1 MIDCCGRKIN
11 YLRLSLTNQ
20 CNLHCEYC
28 SPRDNCSLSSH
39 MLEDRR
45 VIEIAETATQLG
57 IDKIRLT
64 GGEPMLRRNF
74 INICAEIRDLR
85 NLKKLAITTNG
96 CYLEKHICDLRQI
109 GIDQINI
116 SLDTLNAHKYRE
128 LTGGELGTV
137 LRGLE
142 CLEKENFP
150 VVKINAVL
158 IRNFNDDWESISSM
172 INLTRDAD
180 LDLRFI
186 ELMPMPNSTFSLKNY
201 VSAGKIMEMIKQHYD
216 IAGKGILE
224 GTAKMYRI
232 DGFRGRIGFIAPLS
246 GRFCASCN
254 RIRITADGTVI
265 PCLHGKTEIP
275 LGNLSSSE
283 IKKILSEVIFNK
295 PSSHD
300 LKIGMAS
307 ANRIMCAIG
316 G

>member
-45 VIEIAETATQLG
+45 
-57 IDKIRLT
+57 DKIRLT

-150 VVKINAVL
+150 VVKINAVGSVWFK
-158 IRNFNDDWESISSM
+158 IRFN
-172 INLTRDAD
+172 
-180 LDLRFI
+180 
-186 ELMPMPNSTFSLKNY
+186 PPFSL
-201 VSAGKIMEMIKQHYD
+201 SII
-216 IAGKGILE
+216 
-224 GTAKMYRI
+224 
-232 DGFRGRIGFIAPLS
+232 
-246 GRFCASCN
+246 
-254 RIRITADGTVI
+254 
-265 PCLHGKTEIP
+265 
-275 LGNLSSSE
+275 
-283 IKKILSEVIFNK
+283 
-295 PSSHD
+295 
-300 LKIGMAS
+300 
-307 ANRIMCAIG
+307 
-316 G
+316 